1 MRKKRVVL
9 HVLKY
14 EKNAA
19 KEGKTLLK
27 LNYEKKKKCRTCTT
41 KSYMYD
47 SREDID

>member
-27 LNYEKKKKCRTCTT
+27 LNYEKKKSVVYIRQNRIYTT
-41 KSYMYD
+41 AV
-47 SREDID
+47 RI

>member
-27 LNYEKKKKCRTCTT
+27 LNYEKKKSVVHVRQNRTCTT
-41 KSYMYD
+41 AV
-47 SREDID
+47 RI